1 MVELAY
7 MWCAFAYICLNF
19 KIIMAKDKYHAHV
32 RSALENDGWTIT
44 HDPYKVMIGRR
55 RGYIDLGA
63 ELIAAEK
70 STEKIAVEIKSF
82 LGLSDPDQFEDAIG
96 QFIIYL
102 FALSKRE
109 PDRTLFLAVPNL
121 FYESFFEDA
130 FFVELAQHYSLKI
143 AVFDQTQPVILK
155 WLK

>member
-70 STEKIAVEIKSF
+70 N
-82 LGLSDPDQFEDAIG
+82 G
-96 QFIIYL
+96 
-102 FALSKRE
+102 
-109 PDRTLFLAVPNL
+109 
-121 FYESFFEDA
+121 
-130 FFVELAQHYSLKI
+130 
-143 AVFDQTQPVILK
+143 IL
-155 WLK
+155 